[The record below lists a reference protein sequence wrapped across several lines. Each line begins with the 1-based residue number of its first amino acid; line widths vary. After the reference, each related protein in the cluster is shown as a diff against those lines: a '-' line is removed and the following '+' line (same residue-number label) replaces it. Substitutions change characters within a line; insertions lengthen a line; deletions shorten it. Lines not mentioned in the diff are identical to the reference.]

1 MRWII
6 FPKCYVKRN
15 ISADD
20 DFLSYLHWIIN
31 INVRFS
37 FNCPFGPIIFQR
49 NYQLLLRHSLFLYT
63 EWKSFKFFFCIFTRN
78 RPTTT
83 QELKQRRSFIRV
95 VSFHRCSPQR
105 NFYLHLTFT
114 CSNQSPQTNIR
125 TKREGSE
132 AYSESWQTFNV
143 KLFAKILNSF
153 QLLFTLFNF

>member
-6 FPKCYVKRN
+6 CPKCYVKRN

-20 DFLSYLHWIIN
+20 DFLSYWHWIIN

-37 FNCPFGPIIFQR
+37 FNCPFGPLIFQW

-63 EWKSFKFFFCIFTRN
+63 ERKSFNFFSAYLLEID
-78 RPTTT
+78 
-83 QELKQRRSFIRV
+83 Q
-95 VSFHRCSPQR
+95 PQR
-105 NFYLHLTFT
+105 KNSNKNVISSVWLVSIDIFPKGILNLNLTFS

-125 TKREGSE
+125 TKREASE
-132 AYSESWQTFNV
+132 AYSEPWQTFNV
-143 KLFAKILNSF
+143 KLFAKIIISF